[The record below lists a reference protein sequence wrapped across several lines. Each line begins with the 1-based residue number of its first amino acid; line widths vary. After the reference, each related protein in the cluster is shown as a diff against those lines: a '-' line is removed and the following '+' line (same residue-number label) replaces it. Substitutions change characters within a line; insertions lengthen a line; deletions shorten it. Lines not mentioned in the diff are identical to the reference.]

1 MGLLLRPPQGSEVR
15 SGGELHLF
23 VVGWNPLRKVSAID
37 SDNTVLGHK
46 GCNAVVVAEHL
57 GLNLFARARSANIML
72 EGFLADLL
80 QMALVRGSANVRNFV
95 FDGPAYLVAPVEAW
109 QRTDFG
115 RPQASIRL
123 RMATP
128 IAASVC

>member
-1 MGLLLRPPQGSEVR
+1 MRDGHGVSRPQDAYDHIPRQ
-15 SGGELHLF
+15 
-23 VVGWNPLRKVSAID
+23 
-37 SDNTVLGHK
+37 T
-46 GCNAVVVAEHL
+46 
-57 GLNLFARARSANIML
+57 
-72 EGFLADLL
+72 
-80 QMALVRGSANVRNFV
+80 ALVRGSANVRNLV